1 MQKNAAR
8 AKNLESIATSLYGPK
23 GRIERSAGLLPEG
36 DWSVAAELD
45 ELAGKIGQVQDKLRE
60 IAGRCK

>member
-8 AKNLESIATSLYGPK
+8 AKSLESIAASLYGPK
-23 GRIERSAGLLPEG
+23 GRIERSAGLLPEE

-60 IAGRCK
+60 IAERCR